1 MFLLN
6 NTDDFHE
13 TLLSVLSINL
23 YFFVYADFLLQVKS
37 YSSAPDLIKTPE
49 SLGDAEQSLH

>member
-37 YSSAPDLIKTPE
+37 YSSAPDSIKTPE